1 MSAGAARHSQSMIAL
16 NFVRKQGES
25 SSQRSYKR
33 QREEIEHPSP
43 AVTVSQASIVAI
55 TD

>member
-1 MSAGAARHSQSMIAL
+1 MSVGDARHSQSAIAL
-16 NFVRKQGES
+16 NFQGES

-43 AVTVSQASIVAI
+43 AVTVSQASTVAI
-55 TD
+55 TE

>member
-1 MSAGAARHSQSMIAL
+1 MSAGDARHSQSAIAL
-16 NFVRKQGES
+16 NFVRKQEES

-43 AVTVSQASIVAI
+43 AVQASTVAI
-55 TD
+55 TE